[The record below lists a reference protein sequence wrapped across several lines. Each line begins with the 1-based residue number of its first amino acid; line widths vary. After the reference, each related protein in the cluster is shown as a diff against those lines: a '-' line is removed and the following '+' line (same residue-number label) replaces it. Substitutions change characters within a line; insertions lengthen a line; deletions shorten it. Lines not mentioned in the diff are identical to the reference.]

1 MAQQTAV
8 HWLEQEYKKWY
19 RKGNPIILE
28 LIEQAKQ
35 MDKEQTKAAYNQGYR
50 DGENGC
56 IDPTELDISNYA
68 NAEVYYNETFKS

>member
-1 MAQQTAV
+1 
-8 HWLEQEYKKWY
+8 
-19 RKGNPIILE
+19 
-28 LIEQAKQ
+28 

>member
-8 HWLEQEYKKWY
+8 EWLMDKLYDPSYDIKLQIKYF
-19 RKGNPIILE
+19 
-28 LIEQAKQ
+28 EQAKQ
-35 MDKEQTKAAYNQGYR
+35 INKEQTKAAYNQGYR

-68 NAEVYYNETFKS
+68 NAEVYYNETYGK

>member
-1 MAQQTAV
+1 MAQQTAID
-8 HWLEQEYKKWY
+8 WLYNMIFKPMREW
-19 RKGNPIILE
+19 PDDLW
-28 LIEQAKQ
+28 EQAKQ

-68 NAEVYYNETFKS
+68 NAEVYYNETYGK